1 MGYEQF
7 LPIHIFMIAIFNWD
21 TDTSSKKLSVE
32 DDQLT
37 IKVKD
42 GSGFK
47 TSIGDQVG
55 TQPLSTKDFS
65 QP

>member
-1 MGYEQF
+1 M
-7 LPIHIFMIAIFNWD
+7 FNWD
-21 TDTSSKKLSVE
+21 QDRSSKKLVIE

-47 TSIGDQVG
+47 TSLGDQVG
-55 TQPLSTKDFS
+55 TISHIYASISKMRIVLIYSVITKS
-65 QP
+65 